1 MLLTINKYD
10 YLTIKA
16 LFNAASK
23 DMSRLHL
30 TKVFYDHGK
39 KLLLATDGLI
49 FRCEKPESDFTQ
61 SHFFSKKEFLK
72 NEKMLK
78 DTEIVQTCDASELSP
93 YPNMSSVIPNKRTI
107 GELGDLKI
115 IALNLN
121 LLKRLDASIIHKTKT
136 GKNIAFGF
144 TNILGAVLC
153 YGHALV
159 GECVVEKFYG
169 VILPRKIFNKGVYDS
184 VSLPTLKNLIV
195 RGQAGQHDRAEKES
209 EEKAIK
215 VF

>member
-1 MLLTINKYD
+1 MILTITKND

-23 DMSRLHL
+23 DKSRLCL

-39 KLLLATDGLI
+39 KLLLATDGRI
-49 FRCEKPESDFTQ
+49 FRCEKPESDFTE
-61 SHFFSKKEFLK
+61 SHFFSKEEFLK

-78 DTEIVQTCDASELSP
+78 DTEMVQTCDASELSP
-93 YPNMSSVIPNKRTI
+93 YPDMSSTIPNKGTI

-121 LLKRLDASIIHKTKT
+121 LLKQLDASIIHKAKT

-144 TNILGAVLC
+144 TTIMGAVLC
-153 YGHALV
+153 YGHALE

-169 VILPRKIFNKGVYDS
+169 VIMPRKIFNNRVYDS

-195 RGQAGQHDRAEKES
+195 MGQAGQHDRAEKES